1 MLPDVHVGVCEDG
14 IVVAIINVV
23 PSIIRGLVNQ
33 LHLKRNL
40 EVVERRFKEIH
51 LETNCQLVSHRVFQE
66 RRIFI
71 VLEGYRATPWNNWD

>member
-1 MLPDVHVGVCEDG
+1 MLPDVHVGVCEDC

-51 LETNCQLVSHRVFQE
+51 LEANCQLVSHRVFE
-66 RRIFI
+66 EGRIFI
-71 VLEGYRATPWNNWD
+71 VLEGYRTTPWNNWD